1 MSSYE
6 KDAKP
11 AKRKRGRPKKV
22 KDPAPT
28 PEPEMNAP
36 APASAPASDKKV
48 KKSSGK
54 MTDAQRAELSKH
66 MEKMRKG
73 GMSPSEMKSHR
84 MKLMSRMRKGMS
96 ASQAHKDV
104 MK

>member
-11 AKRKRGRPKKV
+11 VKRKRGRPKKV
-22 KDPAPT
+22 KEPT
-28 PEPEMNAP
+28 PAP
-36 APASAPASDKKV
+36 APAPEPEPV

-54 MTDAQRAELSKH
+54 MTDAQRADLTKH
-66 MEKMRKG
+66 MAKMAKG
-73 GMSPSEMKSHR
+73 GMQGTELKRHR
-84 MKLMSRMRKGMS
+84 MSIMSRMRRGNIS

-104 MK
+104 MGK

>member
-54 MTDAQRAELSKH
+54 MTDAQRADLSKH

>member
-11 AKRKRGRPKKV
+11 VKRKRGRPKKV

-36 APASAPASDKKV
+36 APAAAPEKKV
-48 KKSSGK
+48 KKSAGK
-54 MTDAQRAELSKH
+54 MTDAQRADLSKH
-66 MEKMRKG
+66 MEKMKKG
-73 GMSPSEMKSHR
+73 GMSASEMKSHR

-96 ASQAHKDV
+96 ASKAHADV

>member
-11 AKRKRGRPKKV
+11 VKRKRGRPKKV
-22 KDPAPT
+22 KEPT
-28 PEPEMNAP
+28 PAP
-36 APASAPASDKKV
+36 APAPEPV

-54 MTDAQRAELSKH
+54 MTDAQRADLSKH
-66 MEKMRKG
+66 MAKMKSQ
-73 GMSPSEMKSHR
+73 GMSPSELKSHR

-96 ASQAHKDV
+96 ASQSHADV
-104 MK
+104 MKSK